1 MAGGPLGTPSLTVV
15 HRAVQ
20 RAQRELGL
28 DTPDEVLPGLD
39 CAMLA
44 GALSRSFGYVASL
57 SELST
62 MAELAS
68 ADEVAMID
76 GAARDAEGRDGRGAA
91 GEGGRGEGGRG
102 EGGRGEG
109 GRGEGGRG
117 DTLLAPRRGRMAG
130 ENGGSNEAGGAAAGA
145 TGVPGGARA
154 AGAWITDGARE
165 YMGGGDEEK
174 ENGESVAAR
183 VERER
188 AALEREMRER
198 QEMLGLEG
206 AVGLDRYVKPGY
218 GPFLIQHLMQGLEDS
233 VRLGHVVRKVSSKL
247 GGVEVVVEVPMA
259 DAGEW
264 VRVGGAVWVWVQVRV
279 RVFL

>member
-91 GEGGRGEGGRG
+91 
-102 EGGRGEG
+102 
-109 GRGEGGRG
+109 GEGGRG

-247 GGVEVVVEVPMA
+247 GGVEVVVE
-259 DAGEW
+259 GEPQSPSTCQQ
-264 VRVGGAVWVWVQVRV
+264 VGTC
-279 RVFL
+279 